1 MPEDLKTI
9 GDSPAREVF
18 ETAKAEMIQ
27 NEKNVR
33 FLKRQTKGDAS
44 ETGIIRWLT
53 PILMKE
59 FGGPIDLSDSKATKD
74 NALEQ
79 MRANYP
85 TLEDADQNPVM
96 IPFNSAIKFN
106 LLIRDMSEGKE
117 RTKTNNINVF
127 LKGAPE
133 KVLRRC
139 TKMLIKNTDGDIVE
153 VDYDEAMAEGVEAAN
168 SLFGLQGERVLAFAR
183 AELDPQDYDK
193 DNYVFDVKSWS
204 KWDNQQA

>member
-1 MPEDLKTI
+1 
-9 GDSPAREVF
+9 
-18 ETAKAEMIQ
+18 
-27 NEKNVR
+27 
-33 FLKRQTKGDAS
+33 
-44 ETGIIRWLT
+44 
-53 PILMKE
+53 
-59 FGGPIDLSDSKATKD
+59 
-74 NALEQ
+74 